1 MQVVNL
7 VTNQVSRV
15 IGQVESGDRYLWVAL
30 YQGDPRKS
38 RPGKLPGAAAESSQ
52 KQAERDPTLIATA
65 FTKERFYLFSKRE
78 PPEALDALNS
88 RQALLCLAPFRLS
101 SPSPQPCRFMKPHI
115 IPFDEKV

>member
-1 MQVVNL
+1 MAVQVVNL
-7 VTNQVSRV
+7 VTNQLSRV
-15 IGQVESGDRYLWVAL
+15 VGQVESGDRYLWVAL

-88 RQALLCLAPFRLS
+88 RQASIELGLFAS
-101 SPSPQPCRFMKPHI
+101 
-115 IPFDEKV
+115 